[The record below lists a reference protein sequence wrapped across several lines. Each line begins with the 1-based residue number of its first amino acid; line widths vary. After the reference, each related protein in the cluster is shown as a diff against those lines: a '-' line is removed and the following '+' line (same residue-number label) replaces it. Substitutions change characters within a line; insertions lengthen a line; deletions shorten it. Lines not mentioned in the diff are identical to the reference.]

1 LIKHL
6 TNEIQ
11 MLELK
16 NQIQNKVRI
25 DLDKQQRDYF
35 LNQQLKTIQEELG
48 GNTPDLELEE
58 LKTRAAEKKWSEE
71 VAAHFD
77 KELDKLARI
86 NPAAADYSIQINYLE
101 LLLDLPWNQ
110 YSNDNFDLNRAIK
123 ILDKDHYGL

>member
-1 LIKHL
+1 QKLLERIDFNKRAESLIEHL

-86 NPAAADYSIQINYLE
+86 N
-101 LLLDLPWNQ
+101 
-110 YSNDNFDLNRAIK
+110 
-123 ILDKDHYGL
+123 